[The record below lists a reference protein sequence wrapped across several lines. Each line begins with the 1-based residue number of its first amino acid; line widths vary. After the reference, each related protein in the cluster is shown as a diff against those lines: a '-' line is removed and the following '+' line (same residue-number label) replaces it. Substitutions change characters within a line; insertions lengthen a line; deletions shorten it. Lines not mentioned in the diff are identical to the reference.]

1 LPLVLSVRIME
12 MGVNSPQAKEDEG
25 QDKEMLQIGGEL
37 ETAVR
42 RAAARA
48 DTLPEAFLEQLLE
61 LGLAQMEAASSQAEL
76 EPDADDAWRPP
87 LGVLTARAHPDLEI
101 VGRGYVP
108 EPKAPRLFR
117 ARRLDGVAIA
127 SQIAFGPEAGPTVFV
142 KDGPQSATFDVILP
156 LHWIVIDMVPDAWRL
171 VFGGIGDA
179 VARLRRGAK
188 PPPAYGANPAWGYP
202 TLPDSDA

>member
-1 LPLVLSVRIME
+1 
-12 MGVNSPQAKEDEG
+12 
-25 QDKEMLQIGGEL
+25 MLQIGGEL
-37 ETAVR
+37 EAAVR

-48 DTLPEAFLEQLLE
+48 DTTPEAFLEQLLE
-61 LGLAQMEAASSQAEL
+61 LGLAQMEAASAQAEL

-117 ARRLDGVAIA
+117 ARRRDGVSVA
-127 SQIAFGPEAGPTVFV
+127 SQIAFGPAAGPTVFV
-142 KDGPQSATFDVILP
+142 KDGPQNAMFDIILP

-171 VFGGIGDA
+171 VFAGIGDA
-179 VARLRRGAK
+179 VARLRRGSK
-188 PPPAYGANPAWGYP
+188 PPPTYGADPAWGHP
-202 TLPDSDA
+202 VPHDPDA